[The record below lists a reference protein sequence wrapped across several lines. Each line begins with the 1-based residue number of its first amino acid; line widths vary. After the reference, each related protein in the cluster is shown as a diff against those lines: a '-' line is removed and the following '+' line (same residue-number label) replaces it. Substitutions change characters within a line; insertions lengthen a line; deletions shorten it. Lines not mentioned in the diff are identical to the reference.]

1 MWRTLISLWIA
12 VAAVVVPGPAAYGQS
27 DNQPPVARPDA
38 LSVDEGEHVSS
49 RYDGVPAL
57 VANDSDDLLSPDQL
71 RVELVAGP
79 AYGALTLDAH
89 GEFTYEH
96 DGSETTQD
104 RFLYQV
110 HDGVHAS
117 APATVTIAVAPQND
131 APTARADGVTVGWG
145 ETVAVLDG
153 GATSVLANDTDPDSA
168 RAALRVALVEGPA
181 HGALTLHAD
190 GTFVYVHD
198 GENDLRDGFTY
209 RVFDGVDVSRPV
221 RVDVAVQPRR
231 EVRRVY
237 LPVVG

>member
-1 MWRTLISLWIA
+1 MWRILISLWIA
-12 VAAVVVPGPAAYGQS
+12 LAVASVPGPAAHGQS

-38 LSVDEGEHVSS
+38 FAVDEGEHVSS
-49 RYDGVPAL
+49 RYDTVPAL
-57 VANDSDDLLSPDQL
+57 VANDSDDLLPPDQL
-71 RVELVAGP
+71 RVALVSGP
-79 AYGALTLDAH
+79 AHGALTLDAH
-89 GEFTYEH
+89 GDFTYEH
-96 DGSETTQD
+96 DGSETTAD

-117 APATVTIAVAPQND
+117 APATVTITIAPQND

-168 RAALRVALVEGPA
+168 RATLSVVLVQGPA

-190 GTFVYVHD
+190 GTFVYVHG

-209 RVFDGVDVSRPV
+209 RAFDGVDVSEAV
-221 RVDVAVQPRR
+221 REQYQR
-231 EVRRVY
+231 
-237 LPVVG
+237 